1 MSNVKQMFKKQKI
14 SLTQTT
20 VRDMIE
26 SRKEG
31 NIMKKNLKIIAL
43 IYVGVAIL
51 TYALTLRVDKLESME
66 DQTAQNKRVV
76 LKLK

>member
-1 MSNVKQMFKKQKI
+1 
-14 SLTQTT
+14 
-20 VRDMIE
+20 
-26 SRKEG
+26 
-31 NIMKKNLKIIAL
+31 MKKNLKIIAL

-66 DQTAQNKRVV
+66 DQSNQTKRIV